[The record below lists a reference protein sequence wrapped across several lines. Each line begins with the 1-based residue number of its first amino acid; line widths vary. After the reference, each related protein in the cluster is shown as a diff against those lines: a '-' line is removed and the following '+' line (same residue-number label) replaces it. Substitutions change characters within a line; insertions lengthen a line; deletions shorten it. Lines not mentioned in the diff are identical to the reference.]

1 MGKTLTA
8 EGRLN
13 KLFGFTGMFLLGSFI
28 GFFVMLE
35 QSGRYTLQETLYNT
49 AIFVL
54 VTAVACGLGILFL
67 KKAQVI

>member
-1 MGKTLTA
+1 MGEKATA